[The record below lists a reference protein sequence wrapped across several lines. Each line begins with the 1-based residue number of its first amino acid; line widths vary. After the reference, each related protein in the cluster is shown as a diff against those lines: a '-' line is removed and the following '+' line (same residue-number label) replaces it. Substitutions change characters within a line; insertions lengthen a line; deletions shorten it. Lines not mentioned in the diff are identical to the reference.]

1 MNHGKQIEI
10 LWKIKTS
17 SLDDYLAYD
26 GWDLNISK
34 EKFTFNQ
41 LNGGHLRPVS
51 SLLALWN

>member
-1 MNHGKQIEI
+1 
-10 LWKIKTS
+10 
-17 SLDDYLAYD
+17 LDDYLAYD

-51 SLLALWN
+51 SLLAL